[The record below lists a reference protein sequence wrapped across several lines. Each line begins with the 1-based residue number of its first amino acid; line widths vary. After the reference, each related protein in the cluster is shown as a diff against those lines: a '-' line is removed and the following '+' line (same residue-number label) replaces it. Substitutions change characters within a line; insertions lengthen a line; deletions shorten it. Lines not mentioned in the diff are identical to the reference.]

1 MLSAEAVRGLQEE
14 LFSPK
19 SSSKGRKKKKPRGKK
34 NALARPD
41 HLGKVAHRQK
51 PKRRLTATTEEEALD
66 ELVPQSHKSAAAAL
80 AVSQL
85 LDQRKRDYLSA
96 EMFKVMNSKKE
107 WVGSPSSS
115 LQLTFSSTANFHI
128 INKQD
133 LLNHDRF
140 RSNPKFNNIIARGAY
155 LQRCVCFRKLL
166 SVCRCCNHYCARC
179 SVLFRVAFTLCPL
192 RVQIEWTCGCLHL
205 VH

>member
-1 MLSAEAVRGLQEE
+1 MLSHDAVRGLQDE

-19 SSSKGRKKKKPRGKK
+19 RSQSGKKKKISGKK
-34 NALARPD
+34 GAPARPD
-41 HLGKVAHRQK
+41 HLGKVAAHRRK
-51 PKRRLTATTEEEALD
+51 PTRRLNATTEEEALD

-155 LQRCVCFRKLL
+155 LERCVICHFQFLANL
-166 SVCRCCNHYCARC
+166 SA
-179 SVLFRVAFTLCPL
+179 TL
-192 RVQIEWTCGCLHL
+192 
-205 VH
+205 